1 MTEQPEP
8 RDDWTRGGSVI
19 AVAMAVMNVTT
30 YGYTI
35 LAARLLGPGSYGAFA
50 AVMGL
55 LLVLGVLQLGLQ
67 TVGARRIAAHPE
79 SVGEV
84 ERALLRVAV
93 GTAAVLALLC
103 LLLSPVLDRLL
114 NLDSVP
120 TAVLVAFTVLPMTL
134 MGAQAGILQGERR
147 WRALAALYLAAG
159 VSRLLV
165 GGALLAWRPTE
176 TVAVL
181 AVLIAFFAPVAVGWW
196 ALRRSSPHRRGP
208 VTGHHDE
215 RSILGETF
223 RNSHALLA
231 FFALSNADVIVARD
245 VLGDHQ
251 SGLYAGGLI
260 LVKAVL
266 FLPQFVVIVAFP
278 SMSDSENRRG
288 ALVRSIALVLAL
300 GVVSTLGAWLL
311 SGLALVFVGGPE
323 YAEIRDQL
331 WLFAILGTVLSVV
344 QLLVYSVVARQSRW
358 SVYFVWAGL
367 LALVVA
373 TRGVDD
379 ATGLAVVV
387 TLIDTAV
394 LVALLVTSLHRLRPG
409 APESRD
415 RTATPAASA

>member
-1 MTEQPEP
+1 MTEQHATK
-8 RDDWTRGGSVI
+8 DDWTRGGSVI

-67 TVGARRIAAHPE
+67 TTGARRIAAQPD
-79 SVGEV
+79 SVAEV

-103 LLLSPVLDRLL
+103 LLLSPVIDRLL

-120 TAVLVAFTVLPMTL
+120 MAVLVAVTVLPMTL

-159 VSRLLV
+159 VVRLV
-165 GGALLAWRPTE
+165 IGGALLAWRPTE

-181 AVLIAFFAPVAVGWW
+181 AVLVAFFAPVAVGWW
-196 ALRRSSPHRRGP
+196 ALRRSAPHRRGYT
-208 VTGHHDE
+208 TGHHDE
-215 RSILGETF
+215 RSILAETF

-278 SMSDSENRRG
+278 SMSDRADRG
-288 ALVRSIALVLAL
+288 RALALSVGLVMLL

-323 YAEIRDQL
+323 YADIRDQL

-344 QLLVYSVVARQSRW
+344 QLLVYSVVARQSRR
-358 SVYFVWAGL
+358 SVYLVWAGL
-367 LALVVA
+367 LALLAA

-379 ATGLAVVV
+379 ATSLAVVV
-387 TLIDTAV
+387 TCVDAAV
-394 LVALLVTSLHRLRPG
+394 LVALLATTWHHLGRREHDPEGVEA
-409 APESRD
+409 APARG
-415 RTATPAASA
+415 

>member
-1 MTEQPEP
+1 MTEQPAA

-67 TVGARRIAAHPE
+67 TTGARRIAAQPD
-79 SVGEV
+79 SVAEV

-103 LLLSPVLDRLL
+103 LLLSPVIDRLL

-120 TAVLVAFTVLPMTL
+120 TAVLVAVTVLPMTL

-159 VSRLLV
+159 VVRLVV
-165 GGALLAWRPTE
+165 GGAFLAWRPTE

-181 AVLIAFFAPVAVGWW
+181 AVLVAFFAPVAVGWW
-196 ALRRSSPHRRGP
+196 ALRRSAPHRRGHAS
-208 VTGHHDE
+208 GHHDE
-215 RSILGETF
+215 RSILSETF

-266 FLPQFVVIVAFP
+266 FLPQFVVVVAFP
-278 SMSDSENRRG
+278 SMSDQADRG
-288 ALVRSIALVLAL
+288 RALSLSVGLVMLL

-323 YAEIRDQL
+323 YADIRDQL

-344 QLLVYSVVARQSRW
+344 QLLVYSVVARQARK
-358 SVYFVWAGL
+358 SVYLVWAGL
-367 LALVVA
+367 LVLLAA

-379 ATGLAVVV
+379 ATSLAVVV
-387 TLIDTAV
+387 TCVDAVV
-394 LVALLVTSLHRLRPG
+394 LVALLLTTWHHLGRREHDPDVVEATT
-409 APESRD
+409 ASR
-415 RTATPAASA
+415 